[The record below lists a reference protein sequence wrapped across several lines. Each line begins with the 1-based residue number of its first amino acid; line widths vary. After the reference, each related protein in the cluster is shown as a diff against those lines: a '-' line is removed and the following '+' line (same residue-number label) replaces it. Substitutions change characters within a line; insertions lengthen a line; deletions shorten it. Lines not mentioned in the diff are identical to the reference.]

1 MSEQKKCNE
10 NNKKYKENPD
20 NYDCN
25 TQTGRWVKKPKQVKV
40 YSDDDKYVI
49 HPTTGK
55 RYTKT
60 GKMGREILDKMN
72 ETKFLD
78 MDTIPQEILNLS
90 DKTSMKEIRDIIKN
104 YNLNLK
110 SKVKSELIESIRK
123 IFKRRENK
131 KHSLLDNE
139 DEHYEKMLVERPEKK
154 SLENVQ
160 SSTKQSSSGQSKDSF
175 FKTKSKSDT
184 LEKSKEDT
192 SKSKSKSKSSSKNKD
207 FYNIFPY
214 FKRSSSSSSIPSS
227 STSLKKSKQSQASAF
242 VPSSNESSSSKEKFT
257 KKPRKSLC
265 NCDLNIFKDEDWELV
280 NVPPDHHCGFHC
292 IWIGLKSKMKTH
304 PLLDLKDSPKN
315 LILELRYILIKHYK
329 DMDDDHWMTIAG
341 DPQYWMEDKDIKVFS
356 DYFNVCFCIYDEASD
371 NLRKKHNVKDV
382 RVFTS
387 VTPENEEECSVCIYL
402 YQHGIHYDLMFP
414 KNDKHFNVSIPDSV
428 LITEDDLEEYLVD
441 KNFEISDSF
450 DNQQEEIQS
459 KPLSSGQ
466 LEQESSL
473 QKSSSSTQPSSIKQQ
488 LTSQEQQEIE
498 IASNAHLKVIS
509 DIKKLQ
515 MKEFVKHSQLTEKE
529 MKKII
534 KGTLHQ
540 KNWPDWLK

>member
-1 MSEQKKCNE
+1 MSAKKKCNE

-20 NYDCN
+20 NYECN
-25 TQTGRWVKKPKQVKV
+25 TDTGRWVKKIKEVKV
-40 YSDDDKYVI
+40 NTDDDKYVI
-49 HPTTGK
+49 HPKTGK

-90 DKTSMKEIRDIIKN
+90 DKTSMKEIRDIIKK

-110 SKVKSELIESIRK
+110 SKVKSELIENIRK

-139 DEHYEKMLVERPEKK
+139 DEHYEKILVEKPKKK
-154 SLENVQ
+154 SLENVP
-160 SSTKQSSSGQSKDSF
+160 SSSKQSSSEQTTDSF
-175 FKTKSKSDT
+175 FKEKDKDKSNTPKQ
-184 LEKSKEDT
+184 SKEDI
-192 SKSKSKSKSSSKNKD
+192 SKSKSSSKNKD
-207 FYNIFPY
+207 LYNILSILKP
-214 FKRSSSSSSIPSS
+214 SSSSSVSSS

-242 VPSSNESSSSKEKFT
+242 VPSSKESSSSKEKFT
-257 KKPRKSLC
+257 KKPKKSLC
-265 NCDLNIFKDEDWELV
+265 NCDLNIFKDEDWDIV
-280 NVPPDHHCGFHC
+280 NVPSDHHCGFHC

-315 LILELRYILIKHYK
+315 LILELRYLLIKHYK
-329 DMDDDHWMTIAG
+329 EKDDDHWMTIAS
-341 DPQYWMEDKDIKVFS
+341 DPQYWMEDKDIKVFA
-356 DYFNVCFCIYDEASD
+356 DYFNICFCIYDRASD
-371 NLRKKHNVKDV
+371 NVRKKHNVKDV

-387 VTPENEEECSVCIYL
+387 VTPETEDECSVCIYL

-414 KNDKHFNVSIPDSV
+414 KNDKHFNVSIPDDVS
-428 LITEDDLEEYLVD
+428 ITEDDLEDYLVD
-441 KNFEISDSF
+441 KNFVISESSF
-450 DNQQEEIQS
+450 DEDHEETQS
-459 KPLSSGQ
+459 RPLSSGQ
-466 LEQESSL
+466 MEPESSL
-473 QKSSSSTQPSSIKQQ
+473 QKSSSSIQQSSIKQQ

-498 IASNAHLKVIS
+498 IASNTHLKVIS

-515 MKEFVKHSQLTEKE
+515 MKEFVKHSQLTDKE

-534 KGTLHQ
+534 KGTLNP